1 MVRNVCRVRY
11 YAMKLFR
18 NGVLILSALVLF
30 FSFGCQTASTMHTQT
45 VPDAAYRAA
54 LARTETDLTQLPT
67 PGSAEEAA
75 MLQPM
80 MALFEQYTEANLR
93 ENVQKVYAESVYFR
107 DAFKQLSTAA
117 EIEEYMVAGMA
128 PIEGAEFVFNNV
140 LRKGID
146 FYFDWTMRLDFKKTP
161 KGTWEESIGMSRMRF
176 NAEGQVIFHQDYW
189 DPTDIVYKRIPIVR
203 QLIAYVKRKL

>member
-1 MVRNVCRVRY
+1 MFLSRHRT
-11 YAMKLFR
+11 L
-18 NGVLILSALVLF
+18 LICALILF
-30 FSFGCQTASTMHTQT
+30 FSFGCQTAPTMHTQT
-45 VPDAAYRAA
+45 VPDPAYQAA
-54 LARTETDLTQLPT
+54 LARTETDLTQLPI

-80 MALFEQYTEANLR
+80 IALFEQYTETNLR
-93 ENVQKVYAESVYFR
+93 ENIQKVYAENVYFR
-107 DAFKQLSTAA
+107 DAFKQLNTAA
-117 EIEEYMVAGMA
+117 EIEEYMVAGLA

-140 LRKGID
+140 LRKGLD

-176 NAEGQVIFHQDYW
+176 NADGQVIFHQDYW